1 MLLAAKEVVLGTS
14 FMLGEAIKLESSWA
28 GFYEYNTLDQNG
40 VVGLGCLVGLETCKK
55 NGSCPLISDI
65 VREMW
70 TVVFFSTILRSC
82 NSGFFVPVRIFPIK
96 VLLLFE
102 KN

>member
-40 VVGLGCLVGLETCKK
+40 VVGLGCLVGLET
-55 NGSCPLISDI
+55 
-65 VREMW
+65 
-70 TVVFFSTILRSC
+70 LRSC
-82 NSGFFVPVRIFPIK
+82 QTQALFVLVRIFLPT

-102 KN
+102 NI